1 MAETLLTAPPETTTT
16 APATGTTT
24 APPTTAP
31 PPSWRDGLPPDL
43 KDHKSLSRYTD
54 LPSFAKGFVEMEK
67 YQGRSVS
74 FPGETATP
82 QEKAAFEQ
90 KVNQWRG
97 VPEAPDKYTV
107 TMPEG
112 LQADDK
118 GLGEWK
124 GTFHRLGLTQDQV
137 AGLTQAFFDSPTG
150 NPGMAH
156 EQLRAMGEA
165 TLKREWGGA
174 YGHNLAVA
182 SRGLKA
188 VGGEEVFKLLEQT
201 GLNSHPTM
209 VKFWH
214 RLGRDYQEDGS
225 IPSAQHGGPMGPEDA
240 KRRIAEIRADR
251 THPFH
256 KGDKDAVA
264 EMQALY
270 ETSVGGAF

>member
-1 MAETLLTAPPETTTT
+1 MAETLLTAPPDTTP
-16 APATGTTT
+16 PATTT
-24 APPTTAP
+24 APPATTTAPP
-31 PPSWRDGLPPDL
+31 PPSWRDTLPADL

-74 FPGETATP
+74 FPSETATP
-82 QEKAAFEQ
+82 QERAAFEA
-90 KVNQWRG
+90 KMNQWRG
-97 VPEAPDKYTV
+97 VPEGPDKYTV
-107 TMPEG
+107 ALPEG
-112 LQADDK
+112 LQADEK

-137 AGLTQAFFDSPTG
+137 AGLMESYFGSPMG

-156 EQLRAMGEA
+156 DQLRTYGEA
-165 TLKREWGGA
+165 ELKKEWGGA
-174 YGHNLAVA
+174 MGHNLAIA
-182 SRGLKA
+182 GRAIKR
-188 VGGEEVFKLLEQT
+188 VGGPEVFQLLEST
-201 GLNSHPTM
+201 GLNSHPAM

-214 RLGRDYQEDGS
+214 RIGKDYQEDGA
-225 IPSAQHGGPMGPEDA
+225 IPTAQHGGPMGPEDA

-256 KGDKDAVA
+256 KGEKDAVA

-270 ETSVGGAF
+270 ETLSGGAF